1 MKVLELLTESTG
13 KKFNLIDMLED
24 FLPLAKEELT
34 LDQLPKI
41 KLVGT
46 VTDDEQ
52 PTFGR
57 YDSEAH
63 DITLAIL
70 NRHPIDILRT
80 LAHELVH
87 YRQDINNEL
96 GPHSGE
102 TGSPQEN
109 QAHELAGVIMRHFN
123 KANPQYLFIDR
134 VELPLS
140 K

>member
-1 MKVLELLTESTG
+1 MKVLELLTESAN

-57 YDSEAH
+57 YNSEEQ

-87 YRQDINNEL
+87 YRQDINDEL

>member
-1 MKVLELLTESTG
+1 MKVLELLTESTS